1 LGIRRFLPYLAGL
14 LILAFALGSL
24 PRSTPGGSI
33 FFNSYWLLYIIY
45 LAPFAVLG
53 TMVGLI
59 ILIALN
65 WRELG
70 TRIGLGLVGR
80 RTVGRKKRNRSYILV
95 QAAFWAIAIAILVQ
109 RQVSASGSSL
119 SGAVTGQIQ
128 NDPTGRSNPFL
139 GGGVLPAVSN
149 LVQSI
154 WFAAAFLALLVV
166 GGLVLVQSA
175 RVAARGSQSMYPE
188 LEEKQLEGLK
198 TVYQAM
204 KLVDDTA
211 SDPRSR
217 IISCY
222 QHMLGTVSR
231 IGVPVSSDQT
241 ARELEKAIRS
251 TFLLK
256 GPATSD
262 LTRLFEEARYSL
274 HEIVDDDA
282 MKAHQDLESIAAE
295 LKVQMKDWA

>member
-14 LILAFALGSL
+14 LVLAFALGSL
-24 PRSTPGGSI
+24 PRGTPGGSI
-33 FFNSYWLLYIIY
+33 FFQSYWLLYIIY

-53 TMVGLI
+53 TMVALI
-59 ILIALN
+59 ILIGLN
-65 WRELG
+65 WRALG
-70 TRIGLGLVGR
+70 TGIGMGLTGR
-80 RTVGRKKRNRSYILV
+80 RTMRKKRSRAYILV
-95 QAAFWAIAIAILVQ
+95 QAIFWALAIGILVQ
-109 RQVSASGSSL
+109 KQVTASGSTL
-119 SGAVTGQIQ
+119 SGSVVANIQ
-128 NDPTGRSNPFL
+128 NDPSPTVNPFL
-139 GGGVLPAVSN
+139 AGGILPAVSN
-149 LVQSI
+149 IFGSI
-154 WFAAAFLALLVV
+154 WFSVALLGLLIV

-175 RVAARGSQSMYPE
+175 RVAVGSKSMYPE